1 LKVFILILILLFTLP
16 VHAEEKNYCHDPETW
31 KEWNEL
37 VAKYPHNMDI
47 QMLHAVRIGFC
58 KKIEDGSI
66 DFETARDV
74 FNELH
79 ETVYEQAKHE
89 RQQAL
94 EKQKL

>member
-1 LKVFILILILLFTLP
+1 MKVFILILILLCTLP
-16 VHAEEKNYCHDPETW
+16 VHAEETNYCHDPETW
-31 KEWNEL
+31 EEWNEL
-37 VAKYPHNMDI
+37 VEKHPHNMDI

-79 ETVYEQAKHE
+79 ETVYERAKQE